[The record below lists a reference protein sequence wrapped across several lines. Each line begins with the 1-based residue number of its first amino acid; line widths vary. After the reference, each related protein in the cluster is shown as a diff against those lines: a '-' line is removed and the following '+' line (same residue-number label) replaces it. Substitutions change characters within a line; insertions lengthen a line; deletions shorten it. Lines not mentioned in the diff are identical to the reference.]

1 MLSDLRLNCQGL
13 ALVEFALTA
22 PFLILLYLGTYQV
35 NDAVGCNRKVTITA
49 RSVADL
55 TSQFATVTPASAAA
69 IGRPP
74 SPIAPAAPISAL

>member
-1 MLSDLRLNCQGL
+1 MLGDLRRNCQGL
-13 ALVEFALTA
+13 ALDEFALTA
-22 PFLILLYLGTYQV
+22 PFFIQLYRGSYQV
-35 NDAVGCNRKVTITA
+35 NDAVGCNRRVTIAA

-55 TSQFATVTPASAAA
+55 TSQFATVTPASEAA